1 MASQSPIHPERKQIF
16 IVDDHPVFREGLVVL
31 VKRESELAVC
41 GEADTAAAALTE
53 IKRLQPDL
61 VLADIGLPGKSG
73 MELIKDLQAVCPEI
87 PILVISMHDES
98 LYAERVLRAGGR
110 GYIMKQE
117 GPEKIL
123 QAIRQILAGQLY
135 LSPKMSTRVLDSIS
149 GRSERNRPAVAR
161 LTDRELEILQLLGQG
176 KDSHAIAAQLNLSV
190 KTVDAHRGNIKEK
203 LSLESGTELIWFA
216 ARWVATQ
223 ESGNGAN

>member
-1 MASQSPIHPERKQIF
+1 MASQSPTRPERKQIF

-31 VKRESELAVC
+31 VKREPELAVC

-135 LSPKMSTRVLDSIS
+135 LSPKMSSRVLDSIS
-149 GRSERNRPAVAR
+149 GRSDRNRPAVAR

-223 ESGNGAN
+223 ESGNGPN